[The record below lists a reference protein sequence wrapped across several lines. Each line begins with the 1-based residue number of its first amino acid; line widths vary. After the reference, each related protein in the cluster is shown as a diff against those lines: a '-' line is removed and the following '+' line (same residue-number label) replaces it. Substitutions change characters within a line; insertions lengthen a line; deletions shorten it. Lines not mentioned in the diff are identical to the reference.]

1 MIREMVRDFVK
12 EEVEPQALEYDRDEK
27 FNLDLF
33 RKLGD
38 YGLLGITVAEEYGG
52 ANMDATAVAIVNE
65 ELSYS
70 DPGFCLA
77 YLAHSQLTVNNLAFN
92 GSDEQKQRYLPGLC
106 SGELVG
112 CMAMSEPDYGTD
124 VLGMATN
131 AVLQDDGNWCIN
143 GRKMWITNGV
153 IDEDGTPADIVWL
166 YARTGNHR
174 TWSSRNFDIHR

>member
-1 MIREMVRDFVK
+1 
-12 EEVEPQALEYDRDEK
+12 
-27 FNLDLF
+27 
-33 RKLGD
+33 
-38 YGLLGITVAEEYGG
+38 
-52 ANMDATAVAIVNE
+52 MDATAVAIVNE

-131 AVLQDDGNWCIN
+131 AVLQEDGNWCIN

-153 IDEDGTPADIVWL
+153 VDEEGTPADLVWL
-166 YARTGNHR
+166 YARTGTTERGRPEISTFIVEKGMHGYKSCLLYTSPSPR
-174 TWSSRNFDIHR
+174 D